1 MVERSLCMREVRGSI
16 PRISTLFFFFFLLFS
31 MFVNFV
37 FVLFESIDLYR
48 LVLLDF
54 LLGVSR
60 VTKNERCESETN
72 LKLQPAKKTDPTSRL
87 GLVLASLLHSS
98 HSPSLSFS
106 LSLSLSLCMELSLS
120 PSSSLRI
127 RHLNTQFKTPFPFH
141 HTKIPTKPTTTKSH
155 HSLLRLRFPSLSL
168 YTHTIS
174 SIPASTTLHTRRNS
188 IRVRFIFLNYFDFFV
203 KIKNRE

>member
-16 PRISTLFFFFFLLFS
+16 PRISTLFFFFFFLFS

-72 LKLQPAKKTDPTSRL
+72 LKLQPAKKTDPP
-87 GLVLASLLHSS
+87 LLDLDQYLPHFFTLLIP
-98 HSPSLSFS
+98 HPSP

-141 HTKIPTKPTTTKSH
+141 HTKIPTTPTTTKSH

-168 YTHTIS
+168 YTRTIS
-174 SIPASTTLHTRRNS
+174 SIPASATLHTRRNS
-188 IRVRFIFLNYFDFFV
+188 IRVRFIFLNYFEFFV
-203 KIKNRE
+203 KVKNRE